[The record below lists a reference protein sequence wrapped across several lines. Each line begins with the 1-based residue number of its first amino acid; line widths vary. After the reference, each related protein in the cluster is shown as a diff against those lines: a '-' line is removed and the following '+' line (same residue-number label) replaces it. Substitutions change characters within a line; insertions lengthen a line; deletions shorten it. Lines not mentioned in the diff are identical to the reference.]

1 VDTAKRDILVETV
14 AVLLAAL
21 CLTALVLRAG
31 PGMVF
36 RYRDIIIAALWLYLP
51 LLVILVRKVSL
62 SEIALE
68 KLRPGKSLLWFGIA
82 ALAVLPVFYLA
93 AFIGAVKL
101 LDYGFRLKLPGFFRG
116 LCLGQLLVVS
126 LPEEWFF
133 RGYLQGRLNQLFA
146 RKWTL
151 LSAKIGP
158 ALFISAALFALAHLA
173 LKPSPERLLVFF
185 PALVFGWLR
194 EKTDSLLAP
203 VLFHFLA
210 NFSFIIFQAGLLK

>member
-101 LDYGFRLKLPGFFRG
+101 LDYGFRLKMPGFFRG

-126 LPEEWFF
+126 LPKSGSSGDICRADSINSLPGNGLCSPPKSALPSSSPRRFS
-133 RGYLQGRLNQLFA
+133 RSPISRSSLP
-146 RKWTL
+146 RKDCSSSSL
-151 LSAKIGP
+151 HSSSAGSEKKPTRSSHPSSSTSSPTFPSSSSRP
-158 ALFISAALFALAHLA
+158 AF
-173 LKPSPERLLVFF
+173 
-185 PALVFGWLR
+185 
-194 EKTDSLLAP
+194 
-203 VLFHFLA
+203 
-210 NFSFIIFQAGLLK
+210 